1 MHDLASAGLSSPEP
15 ALQRLLAHPDFTTAL
30 RGFLGGFL
38 RLQDGWLI
46 NKLNADEGR
55 HLLSILAMALH
66 AEHVLEPSRPGLTLA
81 RLNQLC
87 VPMGLMSHGRTE
99 ATLGLLRRSRLLL
112 DAPPGPD
119 RRRRRLE
126 PAPELV
132 AQFRMRIGF
141 HLEALELLSP
151 GHGLSAPLESDA
163 RFFWALSFL
172 RARAI
177 IGEPSLVSRFPPLAA
192 VANTEGGYVVL
203 CALLHAL
210 PDGAH
215 GLEPGPVALP
225 YAEHAGRFG
234 LSRTQMRRVVQRLA
248 DYGMV
253 RPGPPGGKAIEVLPL
268 AVETMSGL
276 TATRVL
282 RMERLGREALSL
294 GAPPP
299 LAVGGGADR
308 SDGPA

>member
-1 MHDLASAGLSSPEP
+1 MLS
-15 ALQRLLAHPDFTTAL
+15 HPDFPTAL
-30 RGFLGGFL
+30 RRFLGGFL

-66 AEHVLEPSRPGLTLA
+66 AERELDPEHPGLTLA

-87 VPMGLMSHGRTE
+87 VPLGLMSHGRTE
-99 ATLGLLRRSRLLL
+99 ATLGLLRRSGLLL

-132 AQFRMRIGF
+132 TQFRTRIGF

-151 GHGLSAPLESDA
+151 GHGLSGHLARDP
-163 RFFWALSFL
+163 RFFWRLAVL

-177 IGEPSLVSRFPPLAA
+177 IEEPSLVSRFPPLAA

-210 PDGAH
+210 AQPPH

-225 YAEHAGRFG
+225 YSEHAKRFG

-248 DYGMV
+248 EYGMV
-253 RPGPPGGKAIEVLPL
+253 RPAAPGGQAIEVLPL

-282 RMERLGREALSL
+282 RMERLGREALRTHAL
-294 GAPPP
+294 PV
-299 LAVGGGADR
+299 LAVTGRD
-308 SDGPA
+308 

>member
-1 MHDLASAGLSSPEP
+1 M
-15 ALQRLLAHPDFTTAL
+15 LAHPDFPAAL
-30 RGFLGGFL
+30 RRFLGGFL
-38 RLQDGWLI
+38 QLQDSWLI

-55 HLLSILAMALH
+55 HVLSILAMALH
-66 AEHVLEPSRPGLTLA
+66 AEHMLDPAQPGLTLA

-87 VPMGLMSHGRTE
+87 VPLGLMSHGRTE
-99 ATLGLLRRSRLLL
+99 AMLGLLRRSRLLL

-126 PAPELV
+126 PAPELL

-151 GHGLSAPLESDA
+151 GHGLSAPLEGDA
-163 RFFWALSFL
+163 RFFWRLSVL

-177 IGEPSLVSRFPPLAA
+177 IEEPSLVRRFPPLAA

-203 CALLHAL
+203 CALLHGL
-210 PDGAH
+210 PQAER

-248 DYGMV
+248 EYGLV

-282 RMERLGREALSL
+282 RMGRLSRAALAPGALPVL
-294 GAPPP
+294 GA
-299 LAVGGGADR
+299 AAR
-308 SDGPA
+308 E